1 LARRGHEIEKND
13 RLLKENLSS
22 AVHINKRKRKTDCYV
37 YLEDKIHQLDKM
49 SDVFPDGAE
58 A

>member
-1 LARRGHEIEKND
+1 MD